1 MKEQTVLHIASRMH
15 DLSEP
20 INVSQIPYEE
30 CDGFYSVWK
39 ITDARG
45 SYLLKRTASETEL
58 AIYRK
63 LRNRIDALPAYYGAT
78 EYRGKPY
85 LLTEF
90 VEGHNLMHATRDDL
104 AHVLDAVI
112 RMQDMFW
119 GSNQRV
125 GEPFSAAFKSCLNRK
140 TYLKETVLIDA
151 FTRLEAMYKTLPRT
165 LCHNDFLPFNVI
177 VGPERTAFIDWEY
190 GGILPYPVMLAR
202 ILAHTSEHGET
213 PFFMTQEDR
222 EFAIETYYDCL
233 IREKGISRADYL
245 AALNAFLFYESLE
258 WVYVYRKYNKPPDAL
273 YDFALR
279 QSHIFAEKV
288 LHEKAR

>member
-1 MKEQTVLHIASRMH
+1 MKEQTVLHIASRML
-15 DLSEP
+15 DFSDP
-20 INVSQIPYEE
+20 VDVSQIPYEE

-63 LRNRIDALPAYYGAT
+63 LRNRIDALPTFYGAT

-85 LLTEF
+85 LLLEF
-90 VEGHNLMHATRDDL
+90 VEGHNLMQATRNDL
-104 AHVLDAVI
+104 GRVLDAMI

-119 GSNQRV
+119 GSKQRV
-125 GEPFSAAFKSCLNRK
+125 GEPFPAALQSCLNRK
-140 TYLKETVLIDA
+140 AYLKETVLIDA
-151 FTRLEAMYKTLPRT
+151 FTRFEAMYRALPRT

-177 VGPERTAFIDWEY
+177 VGTERTAFIDWEY
-190 GGILPYPVMLAR
+190 CGILPYPVMLAR
-202 ILAHTSEHGET
+202 LLAHTSEHGET
-213 PFFMTQEDR
+213 PFFMTQQDR
-222 EFAIETYYDCL
+222 DFAIETYYDRL
-233 IREKGISRADYL
+233 IRKKGISRADYL
-245 AALNAFLFYESLE
+245 AAMNAFLFYESLE

-279 QSHIFAEKV
+279 QSHDFAEKV
-288 LHEKAR
+288 

>member
-1 MKEQTVLHIASRMH
+1 MKEETVLQIASRMR
-15 DLSEP
+15 DFSDP
-20 INVSQIPYEE
+20 VDVSQIPYEE

-63 LRNRIDALPAYYGAT
+63 LRNRIDALPTFYGAT

-85 LLTEF
+85 LLLEF
-90 VEGHNLMHATRDDL
+90 VEGHNLMQATRNDL
-104 AHVLDAVI
+104 GRVVDAMI

-119 GSNQRV
+119 GSRQRI
-125 GEPFSAAFKSCLNRK
+125 GEPFSAALQSCLNRK
-140 TYLKETVLIDA
+140 VYLKETVLIDA
-151 FTRLEAMYKTLPRT
+151 FTRFEAMYRTLPRT

-177 VGPERTAFIDWEY
+177 VGTERTAFIDWEY

-202 ILAHTSEHGET
+202 LLAHTSEHGET
-213 PFFMTQEDR
+213 PFFMTQQDR
-222 EFAIETYYDCL
+222 DFAIETYYDRL
-233 IREKGISRADYL
+233 IRKKGISRADYL
-245 AALNAFLFYESLE
+245 EAMNAFLFYESLE

-279 QSHIFAEKV
+279 QSHDFAEKV
-288 LHEKAR
+288 

>member
-1 MKEQTVLHIASRMH
+1 MKEETVLRIASRMRT
-15 DLSEP
+15 LYP
-20 INVSQIPYEE
+20 PCTVLQIPYEE
-30 CDGFYSVWK
+30 CDGFYDVWK

-45 SYLLKRTASETEL
+45 SYLLKRSASETEL
-58 AIYRK
+58 AIYQK
-63 LRNRIDALPAYYGAT
+63 LARRNDALPKLYGAT

-104 AHVLDAVI
+104 VRVLDAMI

-119 GSNQRV
+119 GSRQRI
-125 GEPFSAAFKSCLNRK
+125 GEPFSAALKSCLNRK
-140 TYLKETVLIDA
+140 AYLTETVLLDA
-151 FTRLEAMYKTLPRT
+151 FTRFESMYRALSRT

-177 VGPERTAFIDWEY
+177 VGTERTVFIDWEHA
-190 GGILPYPVMLAR
+190 GILPYPVMLSR
-202 ILAHTSEHGET
+202 LLAHTSERGET
-213 PFFMTQEDR
+213 PFYMAREDR
-222 EFAIETYYDCL
+222 DFAIETYYDRL
-233 IREKGISRADYL
+233 IRRKGISREDYR
-245 AALNAFLFYESLE
+245 AAMNAFLFYESLE

-279 QSHIFAEKV
+279 QSHMYAEKV

>member
-1 MKEQTVLHIASRMH
+1 MKEETVLQIASRL
-15 DLSEP
+15 DDFSDP
-20 INVSQIPYEE
+20 VDVSQIPYEE

-63 LRNRIDALPAYYGAT
+63 LRNRIDALPTFYGAT

-85 LLTEF
+85 LLLEF
-90 VEGHNLMHATRDDL
+90 VEGHNLMHATRNDL
-104 AHVLDAVI
+104 GRVLDAMI

-119 GSNQRV
+119 GSRQRV
-125 GEPFSAAFKSCLNRK
+125 GEPFSAALQSCLNRK
-140 TYLKETVLIDA
+140 VYLKETVLIDA
-151 FTRLEAMYKTLPRT
+151 FTRFEAMYRTLPRT

-177 VGPERTAFIDWEY
+177 VGTECTAFIDWEY
-190 GGILPYPVMLAR
+190 GGILPYPAMLAR
-202 ILAHTSEHGET
+202 LLAHTSEHGET
-213 PFFMTQEDR
+213 PFFMTQQDR
-222 EFAIETYYDCL
+222 DFAIETYYDRL
-233 IREKGISRADYL
+233 IHKKGISRADYL
-245 AALNAFLFYESLE
+245 AAMNAFLFYESLE

-279 QSHIFAEKV
+279 QSHDFAEKV
-288 LHEKAR
+288 

>member
-1 MKEQTVLHIASRMH
+1 MKEQTVLHIASRML
-15 DLSEP
+15 DFSDP
-20 INVSQIPYEE
+20 VDVSQIPYEE

-63 LRNRIDALPAYYGAT
+63 LRNRIDTLPTFYGAT

-85 LLTEF
+85 LLLEF
-90 VEGHNLMHATRDDL
+90 VEGHNLMHTTRNDL
-104 AHVLDAVI
+104 GRVLDAMI

-119 GSNQRV
+119 GSKQRV
-125 GEPFSAAFKSCLNRK
+125 GEPFPAALQSCLNRK
-140 TYLKETVLIDA
+140 AYLKETVLIDA
-151 FTRLEAMYKTLPRT
+151 FTRFEAMYRALPRT

-177 VGPERTAFIDWEY
+177 VGTERTAFIDWEY
-190 GGILPYPVMLAR
+190 CGILPYPVMLAR
-202 ILAHTSEHGET
+202 LLAHTSEHGET
-213 PFFMTQEDR
+213 PFFMTQQDR
-222 EFAIETYYDCL
+222 DFAIETYYDRL
-233 IREKGISRADYL
+233 IRKKGISRADYL
-245 AALNAFLFYESLE
+245 AAMNAFLFYESLE

-279 QSHIFAEKV
+279 QSHDFAEKV
-288 LHEKAR
+288 